1 MHFAQVWPGSVKPH
15 RGKWDDSLP
24 VAENIE
30 VNDSSSSGV
39 QPGGPYKFPTR
50 PWRGR
55 RTLVLGIAML
65 ALNIRLAV
73 TAVSPV
79 IDRLRGDIP
88 LSDEL
93 YGWLGTIPVICFAML
108 GIATPKIAR
117 QLGLEWATVLALG
130 LSVAGQLGRALSDGS
145 VEFVAWTVV
154 AMAGLGI
161 SNVLLPP
168 LVKAYFPDRM
178 SLVTGIYVTSLT
190 LSSAIPAL
198 AAVPLADSGGWRF
211 SLGIWGAFGAAAMV
225 PWLFAILRDGGAR
238 LAPKLPA
245 PAVAQ
250 TAPTR
255 DEPPVVGKI
264 WRSPSAWGM
273 GVMMGLNS
281 FIVYVMFAWLPT
293 MLTDASVPE
302 ATAGTML
309 ATYSFLGIAGAF
321 LGPWMINR
329 ARHYL
334 LVIFA
339 VLSMYLVG
347 FGGLLLAPGAA
358 PWLWITAL
366 GLGGSVFQ
374 ILLALINVKARS
386 TSSAAQLSGF
396 AQGLGYTLAALGPVL
411 VGYLHG
417 AGAGWNVV
425 YLVLLGCVLIT
436 AAAAPVV
443 TRRTVVEDEW

>member
-1 MHFAQVWPGSVKPH
+1 MVDNIGVNKSDSPGNY
-15 RGKWDDSLP
+15 L
-24 VAENIE
+24 
-30 VNDSSSSGV
+30 
-39 QPGGPYKFPTR
+39 FPTQ

-55 RTLVLGIAML
+55 CALLVGITML

-73 TAVSPV
+73 TSVSPV

-93 YGWLGTIPVICFAML
+93 YGWLGTIPVICFALL
-108 GIATPKIAR
+108 GIATPKLAR
-117 QLGLEWATVLALG
+117 QLGLEWATVVALG

-178 SLVTGIYVTSLT
+178 SLVTGIYVTCLT

-198 AAVPLADSGGWRF
+198 VAVPLADSGGWRF
-211 SLGIWGAFGAAAMV
+211 SLGIWAAFGAAAIA
-225 PWLFAILRDGGAR
+225 PWAFAILRDGGAR
-238 LAPKLPA
+238 LAPKHPA

-250 TAPTR
+250 TAPTG
-255 DEPPVVGKI
+255 EPPVVGKI

-293 MLTDASVPE
+293 MLTDAGVPE

-309 ATYSFLGIAGAF
+309 ATYSFLGIAGAL

-366 GLGGSVFQ
+366 GLGGSIFQ

-396 AQGLGYTLAALGPVL
+396 SQGLGYALAALGPVL